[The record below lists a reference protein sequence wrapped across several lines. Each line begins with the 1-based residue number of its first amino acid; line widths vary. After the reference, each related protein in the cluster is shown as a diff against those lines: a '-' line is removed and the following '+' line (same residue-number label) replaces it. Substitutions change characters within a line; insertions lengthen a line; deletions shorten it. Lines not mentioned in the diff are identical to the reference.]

1 MTRTILVRFLN
12 PWMHKREQARL
23 HLDQLRRRDGDNCA
37 RCRRPIQFDRPAGH
51 ELAAKIEPVG
61 TGSRHGGDALASLCL
76 THGRCNVQGRDHTDE
91 VLERLRPAREAEL
104 FAKARKKRAA

>member
-1 MTRTILVRFLN
+1 MTRTTLARFLK
-12 PWMHKREQARL
+12 PWMFKREQA
-23 HLDQLRRRDGDNCA
+23 QLRLAELRSAMATIARDAGGRSSSTGRRAMSWPRRSRRSVPGPRDG
-37 RCRRPIQFDRPAGH
+37 
-51 ELAAKIEPVG
+51 
-61 TGSRHGGDALASLCL
+61 ALANLCL